1 MIISISVFIILLLI
15 GFFLFLRW
23 GTQWGST
30 PKERVMNMS
39 GDAYLKESASSH
51 TVMTRAVTIY
61 ANPKEVW
68 PWLAQLGR
76 GAGWYSIDWLD
87 NGRKSSA
94 QHILSWIPKPELGD
108 ASAIGYLRHIEEGRE
123 LVWWASGVKFAGATS
138 RLVTDILL
146 IPDAK
151 GSRLIIRMSA
161 DAVGFTAPIAI
172 LIFQFIDSIMAIRQL
187 LGIKER
193 VENANIHYDSPE
205 TGAKDQ
211 YQYYETLFAS
221 GENAGVPGKEQAPY
235 WRQMAIDD
243 GVLHTQKD

>member
-1 MIISISVFIILLLI
+1 MTILLFIILLCI

-30 PKERVMNMS
+30 HKERVMNMS
-39 GDAYLKESASSH
+39 GDAYLKERASSH
-51 TVMTRAVTIY
+51 TVMTRAVTIH

-94 QHILSWIPKPELGD
+94 QHILSWIPKPKLGD

-123 LVWWASGVKFAGATS
+123 LVWWASGVNFAGATS

-161 DAVGFTAPIAI
+161 DAVGFTAPIAM
-172 LIFQFIDSIMAIRQL
+172 LLFKFIDSIMARRQL

-193 VENANIHYDSPE
+193 VENNETYLDNPE
-205 TGAKDQ
+205 TGLRTQ
-211 YQYYETLFAS
+211 YQHYETIYAS
-221 GENAGVPGKEQAPY
+221 GEKAGIQGKEQVAI
-235 WRQMAIDD
+235 WRQTAIED
-243 GVLHTQKD
+243 GVLLT